1 MTSLRMRARET
12 GLIIGELP
20 TGPRNAI
27 TDVVGVRVGHTTLI
41 SGEGKLQPG
50 VGPVRTGVTVILPHE
65 GNIFRSKVRAAV
77 HTINGFGKVLGFEQ
91 VRELGVL
98 ESPIAVTNTL
108 NVGLVADALVQ
119 HAIRQNPDIGI
130 TTSSVNVVVG
140 ETNDGYLNDLQGR
153 HVRAEHVF
161 AAIESASGDAVLEG
175 AVGAGTGTMCFGW
188 KGGIGT
194 ASRVLPI
201 ELGGFTLG
209 ALVQSNFGRPRD
221 VAIAGVPIG
230 KSLQPP
236 QLGHPRAPSPS
247 ASPAQ
252 RAGYDVAG
260 IQGLHPHNAPLG
272 DLDARPLREHSG
284 MTTMHDDKGSI
295 MIVLAT
301 DAPLDA
307 RQLQRLCVRAGAG
320 LARVGSHY
328 GHGSGDFVIGF
339 STAHRIAH
347 ELIEV
352 VAMCTML
359 INEAQVI
366 DGLFCAV
373 VESVEEAIVNSLF
386 CAETIVGRDNHVVY
400 ALPLEEV
407 LKLIQRG

>member
-1 MTSLRMRARET
+1 MTPMRPRAREV

-20 TGPRNAI
+20 TGLHNAI
-27 TDVVGVRVGHTTLI
+27 TDVAGVRVGHTTLI
-41 SGEGKLQPG
+41 SGEGALRPG
-50 VGPVRTGVTVILPHE
+50 VGPVRTGVTVILPHD
-65 GNIFRSKVRAAV
+65 GNVFRSKVGAAV

-98 ESPIAVTNTL
+98 ESPIALTNTL

-119 HAIRQNPDIGI
+119 YAIRQNPDIGI

-153 HVRAEHVF
+153 HVHAEHVF
-161 AAIESASGDAVLEG
+161 AAIESASTGPVAKG
-175 AVGAGTGTMCFGW
+175 AVGGGTGTMCFGW

-201 ELGGFTLG
+201 EMGGFTLG

-221 VAIAGVPIG
+221 LVIAGVPIG
-230 KSLQPP
+230 RSLQP
-236 QLGHPRAPSPS
+236 LS
-247 ASPAQ
+247 AS
-252 RAGYDVAG
+252 VKT
-260 IQGLHPHNAPLG
+260 H
-272 DLDARPLREHSG
+272 
-284 MTTMHDDKGSI
+284 DKGSI

-328 GHGSGDFVIGF
+328 GHGSGDFVVGF
-339 STAHRIAH
+339 STAYWIEH
-347 ELIEV
+347 EPIEL
-352 VAMCTML
+352 VAARAIV
-359 INEAQVI
+359 INEAKVI
-366 DGLFCAV
+366 DALFHAV

-386 CAETIVGRDNHVVY
+386 CAATMAGRDDHVAL
-400 ALPLEEV
+400 ALPVDEV
-407 LKLIQRG
+407 LALASLATSSRRRETP

>member
-1 MTSLRMRARET
+1 MTEMNLRSRARDV
-12 GLIIGELP
+12 GVILGELP
-20 TGPRNAI
+20 TGPHNAI
-27 TDVVGVRVGHTTLI
+27 TDVADVRVGHATLI

-50 VGPVRTGVTVILPHE
+50 VGPVRTGVTVILPHA
-65 GNIFRSKVRAAV
+65 GNIYRSKVCAAV

-98 ESPIAVTNTL
+98 EAPIALTNTL

-119 HAIRQNPDIGI
+119 YAIRQNPDIGI

-161 AAIESASGDAVLEG
+161 AAIESASGGAVIEG
-175 AVGAGTGTMCFGW
+175 AVGAGTGTMCCGW

-221 VAIAGVPIG
+221 LVIAGVPIG
-230 KSLQPP
+230 RSLQPP
-236 QLGHPRAPSPS
+236 SHSRAP
-247 ASPAQ
+247 
-252 RAGYDVAG
+252 VAG
-260 IQGLHPHNAPLG
+260 IQEIHSRNTPLD
-272 DLDARPLREHSG
+272 DLDVRQGHSG
-284 MTTMHDDKGSI
+284 MMDDKGSI

-339 STAHRIAH
+339 STANRIEH
-347 ELIEV
+347 EPIGLTGTRAVLI
-352 VAMCTML
+352 A
-359 INEAQVI
+359 EAKVI
-366 DGLFCAV
+366 EGLFRAV

-386 CAETIVGRDNHVVY
+386 CAETMMGRDAHVAW
-400 ALPLEEV
+400 ALPISEV
-407 LKLIQRG
+407 LALASLATSSRSRETP